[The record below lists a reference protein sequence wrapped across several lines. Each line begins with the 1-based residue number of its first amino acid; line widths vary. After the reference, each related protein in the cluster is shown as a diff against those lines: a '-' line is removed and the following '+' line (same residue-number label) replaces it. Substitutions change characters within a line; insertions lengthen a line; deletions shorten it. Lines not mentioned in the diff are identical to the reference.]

1 MKYICYILIFMYLI
15 IQIVFIARGI
25 KKELEYLRREV
36 KNNGKK

>member
-1 MKYICYILIFMYLI
+1 MKYICYILILLYV
-15 IQIVFIARGI
+15 IQIVFTARGI